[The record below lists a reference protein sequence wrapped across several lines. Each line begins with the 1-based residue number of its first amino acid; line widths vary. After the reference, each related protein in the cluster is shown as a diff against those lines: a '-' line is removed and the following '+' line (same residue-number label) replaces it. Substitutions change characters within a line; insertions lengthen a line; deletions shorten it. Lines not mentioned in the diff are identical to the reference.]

1 MRYYTK
7 SIYTYATLINNKEQI
22 FFALMSIEQ
31 VRQLV
36 DDIFDCNTRDMD
48 QVQQI
53 LGRIEDLIPFLNEN
67 TLQMEKYVNP
77 FLVKLLSKEELTD
90 QVSNL
95 MAQLC
100 GRIALGE
107 TTSTFEFSDFSIV
120 LRETTY
126 TEAEIGFQTWGGGIL
141 LSKYRSLT

>member
-1 MRYYTK
+1 MTN
-7 SIYTYATLINNKEQI
+7 LQD
-22 FFALMSIEQ
+22 FFPFLDKMSIEQ

-36 DDIFDCNTRDMD
+36 DDIFDCNTRDMN
-48 QVQQI
+48 QVQQ
-53 LGRIEDLIPFLNEN
+53 LLRRIEDLIPFLNEN

-77 FLVKLLSKEELTD
+77 FLLKLLEKEEITD

-107 TTSTFEFSDFSIV
+107 TTTNFDLSDFSIV

-141 LSKYRSLT
+141 LSKYR